1 MSQGKVFVDAS
12 FWITRR
18 DKRDERQTFAEAV
31 AHDLFRRRLSLV
43 STSFVFA
50 EVHAY
55 FSRSRLV
62 GQVVI
67 RDFFENPI
75 LHFENPTIPDRHQA
89 LEILKNNRDKSYS
102 FCDAVSFVVMERL
115 GLKRVVTFDRHFEQ
129 FGNFELIN

>member
-43 STSFVFA
+43 STSFEFA

-55 FSRSRLV
+55 FSRSRPV

-67 RDFFENPI
+67 HDSFENPV
-75 LHFENPTIPDRHQA
+75 LQYENPTIPDQHQA
-89 LEILKNNRDKSYS
+89 LEILKKTGTSRTR
-102 FCDAVSFVVMERL
+102 FVMRFPSL
-115 GLKRVVTFDRHFEQ
+115 
-129 FGNFELIN
+129 

>member
-67 RDFFENPI
+67 YDFFETLSISCIEFFNSKI
-75 LHFENPTIPDRHQA
+75 VKLWRVA
-89 LEILKNNRDKSYS
+89 RLKVRSK
-102 FCDAVSFVVMERL
+102 
-115 GLKRVVTFDRHFEQ
+115 
-129 FGNFELIN
+129 

>member
-18 DKRDERQTFAEAV
+18 DKRDERQIFAEAV

-75 LHFENPTIPDRHQA
+75 LHYENPTINPEIGVHPQA
-89 LEILKNNRDKSYS
+89 ACGSTL
-102 FCDAVSFVVMERL
+102 
-115 GLKRVVTFDRHFEQ
+115 TFGQKTCRKIPS
-129 FGNFELIN
+129 NS

>member
-18 DKRDERQTFAEAV
+18 DKRDERQTFATV

-50 EVHAY
+50 EVRL
-55 FSRSRLV
+55 FFRSRLV

-67 RDFFENPI
+67 HDFFENPI
-75 LHFENPTIPDRHQA
+75 LH
-89 LEILKNNRDKSYS
+89 LKIQPYRISIRRWK
-102 FCDAVSFVVMERL
+102 F
-115 GLKRVVTFDRHFEQ
+115 
-129 FGNFELIN
+129 

>member
-67 RDFFENPI
+67 YDF
-75 LHFENPTIPDRHQA
+75 LRTR
-89 LEILKNNRDKSYS
+89 
-102 FCDAVSFVVMERL
+102 FCNMKIQPYRISIRRWKF
-115 GLKRVVTFDRHFEQ
+115 
-129 FGNFELIN
+129 

>member
-1 MSQGKVFVDAS
+1 MSQVKVFVDAS

-67 RDFFENPI
+67 YDFFENPV
-75 LHFENPTIPDRHQA
+75 LQYENPTIPDQHQA
-89 LEILKNNRDKSYS
+89 LEILKNRDKSCS
-102 FCDAVSFVVMERL
+102 FCDAVSFVLRERL
-115 GLKRVVTFDRHFEQ
+115 GLNRVVMFDRHFE
-129 FGNFELIN
+129 